1 MGNDDKVQP
10 GYSIDRDEAGLTAK
24 ERTALGLLRAGKSQ
38 AETADLMGL
47 TRARVSA
54 IVRKLKDQGVDVPA
68 VARRRRRKT

>member
-10 GYSIDRDEAGLTAK
+10 GYSIDRDETGLTAK